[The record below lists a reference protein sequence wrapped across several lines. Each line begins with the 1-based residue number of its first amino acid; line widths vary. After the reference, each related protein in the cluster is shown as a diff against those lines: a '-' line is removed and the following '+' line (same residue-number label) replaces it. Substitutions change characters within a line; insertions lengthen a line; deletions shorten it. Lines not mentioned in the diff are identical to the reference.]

1 MRLVFAT
8 VLLAIALPVT
18 AEIFQYT
25 DAQGNRVYTDLPPQN
40 KDASSVKLPTANT
53 VYMPA
58 TPHSSNRP
66 DKNEAADA
74 TQPYSL
80 LELHNLPTEEA
91 IRSNSGSFTV
101 AIAIEPR
108 LANQHRLQLLI
119 DGKPYG
125 AASRST
131 HITVQNLDR
140 GEHRLSVQVLA
151 HQRAIQSSAEQTI
164 AVQRVHI
171 GSPAVR
177 PNPAPRPAP

>member
-40 KDASSVKLPTANT
+40 KEASSVKLPTANT

-58 TPHSSNRP
+58 APRSRNRP

-80 LELHNLPTEEA
+80 LELQNLPTEEA

-131 HITVQNLDR
+131 HITVHNLDR

-151 HQRAIQSSAEQTI
+151 HQRVIQSSAEQTI